1 MKFPPHI
8 WNLFTQ
14 HFKEEQCSR
23 GESHLTVHV
32 KGKHLNM
39 LALFCGQISAHSY
52 AIGTLQFLLRF
63 FHFYRCSDPTELG
76 SYASAVKCNSC
87 HNGYVTPMNACIT
100 NSDWDCQ
107 NCKAVLSFIDA
118 VALDNKLIEEQQRVN
133 RQNLDNLEKFHKTY
147 EHEYT

>member
-1 MKFPPHI
+1 M
-8 WNLFTQ
+8 
-14 HFKEEQCSR
+14 
-23 GESHLTVHV
+23 
-32 KGKHLNM
+32 GKY
-39 LALFCGQISAHSY
+39 Y

-147 EHEYT
+147 EQFLHPSHAFLMQLKQWLFEGTMIVLNLNLLHTIYKAGRKLICLF